1 MVNLRFI
8 LVAMAITLWFSTF
21 GCAQNPSPPPTPSA
35 NESNGQTLAEESGQ
49 ARPRVQQWWRDE
61 SIAAEL
67 ELTDD
72 QVRVINDLMTV
83 SSGDANQQLQQE
95 RQVTLRYLRVLAQE
109 PYDAALADR
118 LSERLIE
125 VLANEQRR
133 RIQNVRALR
142 DILTQ
147 EQWTTL
153 WEVAPRVLQV
163 GRFRALRGP
172 KISVSGADISL
183 APTP

>member
-1 MVNLRFI
+1 MVNLRFM
-8 LVAMAITLWFSTF
+8 LVVMAIALGVGSF
-21 GCAQNPSPPPTPSA
+21 GCAQSPSPPPTPSA
-35 NESNGQTLAEESGQ
+35 DEPNGQTLAEGSGQ
-49 ARPRVQQWWRDE
+49 ARPRVQQWWRNE

-72 QVRVINDLMTV
+72 QVQVINDLMTV
-83 SSGDANQQLQQE
+83 SSGDANQQLQRE
-95 RQVTLRYLRVLAQE
+95 RQLTLRYLRALAQE

-125 VLANEQRR
+125 ILANEQRR
-133 RIQNVRALR
+133 RIENVRALR

-153 WEVAPRVLQV
+153 WEVAPRVLQI

-172 KISVSGADISL
+172 KISVSDADVS
-183 APTP
+183 PTPAP